1 VKAFK
6 NGAIQRTKTEQKML
20 HDGAFLKAV
29 QSDKTILKTNEG
41 LHFLFI
47 KVLGYSQKSCQ
58 VLLFSGMVI
67 A

>member
-1 VKAFK
+1 MKAFK

-47 KVLGYSQKSCQ
+47 IEVGYW
-58 VLLFSGMVI
+58 
-67 A
+67 

>member
-20 HDGAFLKAV
+20 HAGAFFKAV
-29 QSDKTILKTNEG
+29 QSDKTILKTNGG

-47 KVLGYSQKSCQ
+47 IEVGY
-58 VLLFSGMVI
+58 
-67 A
+67 